1 MARRSESSVLR
12 TLRDQFGLTGGVAD
26 AVLDALTDE
35 GFNPNVNTL
44 GPSSEWVVSGRLFD
58 VLDEVEAVQEE
69 LSQAEAALPD
79 VAHER
84 FLEARILSS
93 GVLDEYEDMGDD
105 YDFYPG
111 EEIEITFTYEEK
123 K

>member
-1 MARRSESSVLR
+1 MARRSEAAVLR
-12 TLRDQFGLTGGVAD
+12 TLRDQFGLTGRVAD
-26 AVLDALTDE
+26 AALDALTDE
-35 GFNPNVNTL
+35 GFNPSVNTL
-44 GPSSEWVVSGRLFD
+44 GPYSEWVTSGRLFD
-58 VLDEVEAVQEE
+58 VLDEVEAVQDE
-69 LSQAEAALPD
+69 LARAESLLPD

-93 GVLDEYEDMGDD
+93 GVLDDYEGIDEE